1 MQVLEVAGQWY
12 AILFD
17 ENGHRIST
25 DGPYLEKHQ
34 AISMARAREIQLTS
48 PETFDRIL
56 SSTNPKEK
64 EQDYDNRP

>member
-34 AISMARAREIQLTS
+34 AISMARAREI
-48 PETFDRIL
+48 
-56 SSTNPKEK
+56 
-64 EQDYDNRP
+64 